1 MDLSGP
7 LFTSEVT
14 DLRLWEAQEAQEAQ
28 AWPLD
33 LNLNTSLRQFVNS
46 LTLSQSNNSLGS
58 KRHRPGL
65 HLDQVP
71 SCLKKIPGHSSI
83 LATLDL
89 N

>member
-14 DLRLWEAQEAQEAQ
+14 DLRLWEAQEAQ

-58 KRHRPGL
+58 KRHRLGL

-71 SCLKKIPGHSSI
+71 SYLKKIPGHSSI